1 MEGVEVNLPSF
12 YPGLSKERGAE
23 SVAFFTSKV
32 RTYVF
37 TPCEA
42 HAASTVSNSVTV
54 GSVNS
59 ASDKIQMVSDDPE
72 RGSLRAVTIRTRG
85 INSLIVRLLD
95 SSKG

>member
-1 MEGVEVNLPSF
+1 MEGVEANLPSF
-12 YPGLSKERGAE
+12 YPALSKERGAAP
-23 SVAFFTSKV
+23 VAFFTSKV

-37 TPCEA
+37 TPYDA
-42 HAASTVSNSVTV
+42 HSASTVSNSMTV

-59 ASDKIQMVSDDPE
+59 ASDEIQMVSDDPE
-72 RGSLRAVTIRTRG
+72 RGSLPAVTIHTRG